1 MEPSKGRNTLG
12 REAGT
17 SADTQAVIT
26 DGQEDG
32 HIQPHLKPLISSS
45 CPFLCPRQLAQLC
58 SKSLEVEEEQAQ
70 AWRGNRQ
77 DLGIQGQ
84 QEGRRSEQ
92 SRLKGL

>member
-1 MEPSKGRNTLG
+1 MEPSKGRDTLG

-17 SADTQAVIT
+17 LADTQAVTT
-26 DGQEDG
+26 DGQEDW
-32 HIQPHLKPLISSS
+32 HIQPHLKPFISS
-45 CPFLCPRQLAQLC
+45 CPFLCPRRLVQLC

-70 AWRGNRQ
+70 AWRGDRQ